1 MTWHAKNLFL
11 HMLFE
16 QGAIGLTL
24 FSAVL
29 VAGFARIIRPTMGGH
44 RGAIALGAALAGFMV
59 VGLFDSHLD
68 VPRLLL
74 LLYLLVFASTLFPRR
89 LLFDMVSNDGRRLQ
103 PG

>member
-1 MTWHAKNLFL
+1 MAWHAKNLFL

-16 QGAIGLTL
+16 QGAIGLAL

-29 VAGFARIIRPTMGGH
+29 VAGFARIIRPTMAGR

-68 VPRLLL
+68 VPRLL
-74 LLYLLVFASTLFPRR
+74 VFASMLFPRR
-89 LLFDMVSNDGRRLQ
+89 LLFDMIGNDGRRLQ